1 MTAPGS
7 MDFAQ
12 GIPGVRVEVSGLGH
26 VPERVAAEL
35 RGRIASG
42 EAAPGSK
49 LTEAR
54 LTADY
59 GVSRHSL
66 RAAFQ
71 ILAAEGLVDRRP
83 NRGVFVHSPTDEDV
97 REMYRT
103 RRVLEIGTVSV
114 VEYDDD
120 ALAGLTAVVER
131 ARRAVG
137 RGDAEETAQ
146 ANQDFHRGLIAPA
159 ESSVLRRAMEQVLAR
174 MRLAFYSMRDIST
187 FHPDYVEPNARTV
200 ELLRTRD
207 RARAIAHMS
216 WYFDRA
222 EQQLLDHLA
231 PAR

>member
-1 MTAPGS
+1 MTAPS
-7 MDFAQ
+7 RADTSQ

-35 RGRIASG
+35 RGRIAAG
-42 EAAPGSK
+42 ETAPGAK

-71 ILAAEGLVDRRP
+71 ILAAEGLVDRHP
-83 NRGVFVHSPTDEDV
+83 NRGVFVHAPTAEDV

-114 VEYDDD
+114 AEYDDD
-120 ALAGLTAVVER
+120 ALARLADVVDR
-131 ARRAVG
+131 ARESVAG
-137 RGDAEETAQ
+137 EDAEGTAQ

-159 ESSVLRRAMEQVLAR
+159 GSAVVRGAMEQMLAR
-174 MRLAFYSMRDIST
+174 MRLAFYNMREIST
-187 FHPDYVEPNARTV
+187 FHRDYVEANARTV
-200 ELLRTRD
+200 ELLRAGD
-207 RARAIAHMS
+207 RAGTTTHMS
-216 WYFDRA
+216 EYFDRA
-222 EQQLLDHLA
+222 EQQLLSHL
-231 PAR
+231 PEGR